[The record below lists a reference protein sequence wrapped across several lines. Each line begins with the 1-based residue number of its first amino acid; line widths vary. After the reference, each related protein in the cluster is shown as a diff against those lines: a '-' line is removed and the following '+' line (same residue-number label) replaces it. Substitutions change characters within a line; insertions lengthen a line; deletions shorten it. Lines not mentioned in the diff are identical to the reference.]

1 MPGIVAD
8 IRCSPHINA
17 IATEDVPQAF
27 TCFGS
32 LLVGVAPLGTIL
44 QRLVG
49 IIMTRIASLS
59 SVDAH
64 GLHACLAQRIAAA
77 K

>member
-1 MPGIVAD
+1 MPGIVSG
-8 IRCSPHINA
+8 IRCSPQCNA
-17 IATEDVPQAF
+17 TATECVLQAYI
-27 TCFGS
+27 CSGS

-44 QRLVG
+44 QRLVKT
-49 IIMTRIASLS
+49 ILTSIASLS

-64 GLHACLAQRIAAA
+64 GLYACVARRVAAA